1 MIRIPKSVVSF
12 GAVALVACGLTLAIP
27 RAARAVAAA
36 LVQVT
41 NTVTTQDT
49 SRQASQLVHLNVELS
64 SDQFEKFS
72 LVTASGPIANYSVPT
87 TASLVITSVDITPS
101 TLSAGLGSTIHLFGG
116 EPSVML
122 FAFPGQPNLAQL
134 ATVHY
139 SYPSGLVIGPAFT
152 PSVQMLANNGASGND
167 VFVDLFGYLTS
178 N

>member
-1 MIRIPKSVVSF
+1 MIRIPKSVISF
-12 GAVALVACGLTLAIP
+12 GGLFLAVGLITLAIP

-49 SRQASQLVHLNVELS
+49 SRQAGQLVHLNVELL

-101 TLSAGLGSTIHLFGG
+101 TLSAGLGATIHLFGG
-116 EPSVML
+116 EPSAML
-122 FAFPGQPNLAQL
+122 FAMPGQLNPGQF
-134 ATVHY
+134 ATIHF
-139 SYPSGLVIGPAFT
+139 SYPSGIVIAPSLI
-152 PSVQMLANNGASGND
+152 PSVQMLSNTGAGGND

>member
-12 GAVALVACGLTLAIP
+12 GAVALVAGVLTLAVP
-27 RAARAVAAA
+27 RAAHAVAAA

-64 SDQFEKFS
+64 SDQFEKFN
-72 LVTASGPIANYSVPT
+72 LVTLTGPIANYSVPT
-87 TASLVITSVDITPS
+87 TASLVITSVDITPAID
-101 TLSAGLGSTIHLFGG
+101 SAGISSTVHLFGG

-122 FAFPGQPNLAQL
+122 FAIPGQPNLAQF

-139 SYPSGLVIGPAFT
+139 SYPAGIVIGPGLI
-152 PSVQMLANNGASGND
+152 PSVQMLANNGVSGND
-167 VFVDLFGYLTS
+167 VFVDLVGYLT
-178 N
+178 NN